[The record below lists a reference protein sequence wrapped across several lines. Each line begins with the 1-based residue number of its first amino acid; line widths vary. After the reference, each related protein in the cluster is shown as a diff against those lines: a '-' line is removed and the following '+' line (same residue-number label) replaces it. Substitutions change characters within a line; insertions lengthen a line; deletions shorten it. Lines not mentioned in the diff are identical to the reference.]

1 MWILGQGEAHN
12 FRVIMFLA
20 KHYQFAEGFH
30 SQKIYM
36 YTAITHPVLGGLVAM
51 VTEERSAM
59 AAATSAPS
67 TGLERPSTKE
77 GAESTSSIVDSAS
90 PGGDERGV
98 ANSSSRLNFSFVMHL
113 LL

>member
-1 MWILGQGEAHN
+1 M
-12 FRVIMFLA
+12 
-20 KHYQFAEGFH
+20 KGFITNLP
-30 SQKIYM
+30 KVFTCKRYTAM
-36 YTAITHPVLGGLVAM
+36 YTSHLVLGGLVAM

-67 TGLERPSTKE
+67 TGLERPSTNE
-77 GAESTSSIVDSAS
+77 GAESTSSVVDSVS

-98 ANSSSRLNFSFVMHL
+98 ANSSSRLSFSFVMHL